1 MAKNIGRLGYL
12 GLALESTPG
21 TAVTTADVFVPYT
34 EISLRGH
41 HEPIEV
47 IGATASR
54 FVQRSSVIGKKWSEG
69 DVAMD
74 LDTHVSGYL
83 FKMALGNEIL
93 TTGSPNEHNFYV
105 TQSGNTPKTATLIFN
120 RGGTDIEQYAYSSL
134 NELTMEVSDGLATM
148 SASIMGGFP
157 TTGSS
162 QTSVVTSGTN
172 FAFPDFAVRFGSDL
186 SAAAG
191 ASVTTI
197 SDYSLTMSNEVE
209 VIHQVG
215 SVTPVALRTKGFTS
229 AGSYQLF
236 FENETEKNEYYSLNK
251 KAMEI
256 KLTGVNSEEL
266 KVRVP
271 RLRLNESEV
280 ETGIDDF
287 FMITT
292 EFVVEDQ
299 VGAGAALDSG
309 VRFLDVTLKNDK
321 SDVY

>member
-12 GLALESTPG
+12 GLAMESIPG
-21 TAVTTADVFVPYT
+21 TAVTTADVFIPYT
-34 EISLRGH
+34 DVSLRGH

-47 IGATASR
+47 IGATGSR
-54 FVQRSSVIGKKWSEG
+54 FVQRSSVNGKKWSEG

-83 FKMALGNEIL
+83 FKMMLGNEIL
-93 TTGSPNEHNFYV
+93 TAGTPNEHNFYI
-105 TQSGNTPKTATLIFN
+105 TASGNTPKTATLIFG
-120 RGGTDIEQYAYSSL
+120 RGGTDIEQYAYSAL
-134 NELTMEVSDGLATM
+134 NELTFEVSDGLATL
-148 SASIMGGFP
+148 SASMMGGFP
-157 TTGSS
+157 SDGTVQATT
-162 QTSVVTSGTN
+162 VTSGTN
-172 FAFPDFAVRFGSDL
+172 FAFPDFGVRFGEDL
-186 SAAAG
+186 ATASS

-197 SDYSLTMSNEVE
+197 NEFNLTMSNEVE

-215 SVTPVALRTKGFTS
+215 QTTPVSLRTKGFT
-229 AGSYQLF
+229 ATGSYQLF
-236 FENETEKNEYYSLNK
+236 FENETEKNAYYNLNK

-256 KLTGVNSEEL
+256 KLDGINGEEL

-287 FMITT
+287 FTIST
-292 EFVVEDQ
+292 EYVVEDQ
-299 VGAGAALDSG
+299 VGAGAAIDSN

-321 SDVY
+321 GTVY